1 MKRCGSAGGEV
12 AAQLALGL
20 APGTVST
27 MTMYVASFRPATVT
41 EPEYGAVTFID
52 PT

>member
-1 MKRCGSAGGEV
+1 MIAREV

-20 APGTVST
+20 GPGTVST
-27 MTMYVASFRPATVT
+27 TTMYVASFRPATVT
-41 EPEYGAVTFID
+41 EPVYGAVTLVD